1 MVFFGFDRLLLYL
14 LRSRWLAP
22 LPLFAPH
29 AARPSVSVSSCCL
42 LSVLFRTQC
51 FSFQSIMY
59 DVSLLLFICL
69 CMSRL
74 RIDVDV
80 VYHNPQ
86 IVSPCLLPP
95 CLLPMPLAP
104 LPFVPASCPLASC
117 PCLLPPCRL
126 LCEGAKLNTK
136 ALGGQLAMNSDPH
149 QSQRFKRGSHPMPP
163 RRSAHPCRSTPSAAR
178 ARCMPRPPALRPA
191 EPP

>member
-74 RIDVDV
+74 RIAVDE
-80 VYHNPQ
+80 VYHNAQ
-86 IVSPCLLPP
+86 MVSQLHSPFAQTVAVRVNALPRDKSTE
-95 CLLPMPLAP
+95 C
-104 LPFVPASCPLASC
+104 
-117 PCLLPPCRL
+117 
-126 LCEGAKLNTK
+126 GDT
-136 ALGGQLAMNSDPH
+136 NSY
-149 QSQRFKRGSHPMPP
+149 
-163 RRSAHPCRSTPSAAR
+163 
-178 ARCMPRPPALRPA
+178 
-191 EPP
+191 E